1 MRSIYLYLK
10 MFYELL
16 PDNFRNSKQRLSSL
30 FNKLKKQSE
39 KLKEYH
45 GIISSQIAENIIEVA
60 GNTPVPGRCHY
71 LSHHP
76 VYKESSTSTKTRI
89 YDASSKQKG
98 PSLIDCL
105 ESDTDLLPQLLEI
118 ILGLRANKVGIICDI
133 KQVFLNVSIQQSDR
147 DFLRFLWLKDIQN
160 EPSLITLRFTRAV
173 FVSTSS
179 QFLLAS
185 VVRKLLKTYK
195 NSSTICCFLFEK
207 SLC

>member
-1 MRSIYLYLK
+1 MRSIYLYLE

-76 VYKESSTSTKTRI
+76 VYKE
-89 YDASSKQKG
+89 
-98 PSLIDCL
+98 
-105 ESDTDLLPQLLEI
+105 
-118 ILGLRANKVGIICDI
+118 
-133 KQVFLNVSIQQSDR
+133 
-147 DFLRFLWLKDIQN
+147 
-160 EPSLITLRFTRAV
+160 AV
-173 FVSTSS
+173 
-179 QFLLAS
+179 L
-185 VVRKLLKTYK
+185 LLKPEYMTPHPNKKVHLLLIVLKVTQIYYH
-195 NSSTICCFLFEK
+195 SY
-207 SLC
+207 